1 MKIKDILY
9 DYTNPIDIPTKNLA
23 DAVNTILDNFKKALH
38 DNVGSPY
45 NTEKRYREY
54 FKSINTCFKHC
65 ILHNK
70 KSKTGI
76 FVSQYKNYS
85 IDTAAK
91 EYYDFTV
98 SRNNLLMD
106 YTFQKLYEMTL
117 VEVSILLFTYEK
129 IYDFQIKY
137 AIIHLLRNRFKYY
150 SVDWEEN
157 YTILPFQY
165 DGDEIDRA
173 YNWILNTETTDLPK
187 IANEQVTK
195 FYRQKAE
202 ILTPK
207 SIMEPR
213 NKDDLEFLIKDCT
226 SQTERKQIIA
236 NHFHISISTAQRMM
250 KKFGLLN
257 KSFKEIHEERSAREH
272 EEIKTL
278 ITNQHAETNEVISE
292 QAQTIIDTLTQQLK
306 AMSKQVDKL
315 SDELESVR
323 EENFK
328 LQRSRSMFPNN
339 QNKDWFD
346 DTDFLNKTT
355 PILR

>member
-1 MKIKDILY
+1 MKIKEILF

-45 NTEKRYREY
+45 NTEKRYREH

-76 FVSQYKNYS
+76 FVNQYKNYS

-165 DGDEIDRA
+165 DGDEIERA

-195 FYRQKAE
+195 FHRQKAE

-236 NHFHISISTAQRMM
+236 NHFNISISTAQRMM

-292 QAQTIIDTLTQQLK
+292 QAQTIIDLLTQQLN
-306 AMSKQVDKL
+306 AMSKQIDKL

-339 QNKDWFD
+339 QNKDWFV

-355 PILR
+355 PIIR

>member
-1 MKIKDILY
+1 MKIKEILF

-23 DAVNTILDNFKKALH
+23 DAVNTILDNFKKALY

-165 DGDEIDRA
+165 DGDEIERA

-187 IANEQVTK
+187 IANEQVTI
-195 FYRQKAE
+195 FHRQKAE

-226 SQTERKQIIA
+226 SQIERKQIIA

-339 QNKDWFD
+339 QNKDWFE

>member
-1 MKIKDILY
+1 MKIKEILF

-23 DAVNTILDNFKKALH
+23 DDVNNLLDNFKKALH

-45 NTEKRYREY
+45 NTEKRYREF
-54 FKSINTCFKHC
+54 FKYINTSFKQC

-70 KSKTGI
+70 RSKTGI
-76 FVSQYKNYS
+76 FVGQHKNYS
-85 IDTAAK
+85 IDIAAK

-98 SRNNLLMD
+98 SRNNLQMD
-106 YTFQKLYEMTL
+106 YTSQKLYKMTL

-157 YTILPFQY
+157 YTILPFRY
-165 DGDEIDRA
+165 DRDDIELV
-173 YNWILNTETTDLPK
+173 YNWVLNTETTDLPK
-187 IANEQVTK
+187 IGNEQVTISH
-195 FYRQKAE
+195 RQKAE

-207 SIMEPR
+207 SIMKPR
-213 NKDDLEFLIKDCT
+213 NKDDLEFLIKDCS

>member
-1 MKIKDILY
+1 MKIKDILF

-45 NTEKRYREY
+45 NTEKRYREH

-85 IDTAAK
+85 IDIAAK

-137 AIIHLLRNRFKYY
+137 AIIYLLRNRFKYY

-165 DGDEIDRA
+165 DGDEIERA

-187 IANEQVTK
+187 IANEQVTI
-195 FYRQKAE
+195 FHRQKAE

-226 SQTERKQIIA
+226 SQTERKQLIA

-257 KSFKEIHEERSAREH
+257 KSFKEVHEERSAREH

-292 QAQTIIDTLTQQLK
+292 QAQTIIDTLTLQLK

>member
-1 MKIKDILY
+1 MKIKEILF

-23 DAVNTILDNFKKALH
+23 DDVNNLLDNFKKALH

-45 NTEKRYREY
+45 NTEKRYREF
-54 FKSINTCFKHC
+54 FKYINTSFKQC

-70 KSKTGI
+70 RSKTGI
-76 FVSQYKNYS
+76 FVGQHKNYS
-85 IDTAAK
+85 IDIAAK

-98 SRNNLLMD
+98 SRNNLQMD
-106 YTFQKLYEMTL
+106 YTSQKLYKMTL

-157 YTILPFQY
+157 YTILPFRY
-165 DGDEIDRA
+165 DRDDIELV
-173 YNWILNTETTDLPK
+173 YNWVLNTETTDLPK
-187 IANEQVTK
+187 IGNEQVTISH
-195 FYRQKAE
+195 RQKAE

-207 SIMEPR
+207 SIMKPR
-213 NKDDLEFLIKDCT
+213 NKDDLEFLIKDCS

-292 QAQTIIDTLTQQLK
+292 QAQTIIDLLTQQLN
-306 AMSKQVDKL
+306 AMSKQIDKL
-315 SDELESVR
+315 SDELESLR

>member
-85 IDTAAK
+85 IDNAAK

-137 AIIHLLRNRFKYY
+137 AIIYLLRNRFKYY

-165 DGDEIDRA
+165 DGDEIERA

-187 IANEQVTK
+187 IANEQVTI
-195 FYRQKAE
+195 FHRQKAE

-292 QAQTIIDTLTQQLK
+292 QAQTIIDTLTLQLK

>member
-1 MKIKDILY
+1 MKIKEILF
-9 DYTNPIDIPTKNLA
+9 DYTNPIDIPIKNLA
-23 DAVNTILDNFKKALH
+23 DDVNTILDNFKKALH

-150 SVDWEEN
+150 SVDWEGN

-165 DGDEIDRA
+165 DGDEIERA

-187 IANEQVTK
+187 IANEQVTQ
-195 FYRQKAE
+195 FHRQKAE

-257 KSFKEIHEERSAREH
+257 KSFKEVHEERSAREH

-292 QAQTIIDTLTQQLK
+292 QAQTIIDTLTLQLK

>member
-1 MKIKDILY
+1 MKIKEILF

-54 FKSINTCFKHC
+54 FKSINTSFKHC

-85 IDTAAK
+85 IDIAAK

-137 AIIHLLRNRFKYY
+137 AIIYLLRNRFKYY

-165 DGDEIDRA
+165 DGDEIERA

-187 IANEQVTK
+187 IANEQVTI
-195 FYRQKAE
+195 FHRQKAE

-207 SIMEPR
+207 SIMKPR
-213 NKDDLEFLIKDCT
+213 NKDDLEFLIKDCS

>member
-1 MKIKDILY
+1 MKIKDILF

-23 DAVNTILDNFKKALH
+23 DDVNTILGNFKKALH

-45 NTEKRYREY
+45 NTEKRYREC
-54 FKSINTCFKHC
+54 FKFINTSFKHC

-70 KSKTGI
+70 RSKTGI
-76 FVSQYKNYS
+76 FVGQHKNYS
-85 IDTAAK
+85 IDIAAK

-98 SRNNLLMD
+98 SRNNLQMD
-106 YTFQKLYEMTL
+106 YTSQKLYKMTL

-157 YTILPFQY
+157 YTILPFRY
-165 DGDEIDRA
+165 DRDDIELV
-173 YNWILNTETTDLPK
+173 YNWVLNTETTDLPK
-187 IANEQVTK
+187 IGNEQVTISH
-195 FYRQKAE
+195 RQKAE

-207 SIMEPR
+207 SIMKPR

-292 QAQTIIDTLTQQLK
+292 QAQTIIDLLNQQLN
-306 AMSKQVDKL
+306 AMSKQIDKL

>member
-85 IDTAAK
+85 IDNAAK

-137 AIIHLLRNRFKYY
+137 AIIYLLRNRFKYY

-165 DGDEIDRA
+165 DGDEIERA

-195 FYRQKAE
+195 FHRQKAE

-257 KSFKEIHEERSAREH
+257 KSFKEVHEERSAREH

-278 ITNQHAETNEVISE
+278 ITNQHAETNEVMSE
-292 QAQTIIDTLTQQLK
+292 QAQTIIDTLTLQLK

>member
-1 MKIKDILY
+1 MKIKEILF

-76 FVSQYKNYS
+76 FVNQYKNYS

-165 DGDEIDRA
+165 DGDEIERA

-195 FYRQKAE
+195 FHRQKAE

-236 NHFHISISTAQRMM
+236 NHFDISISTAQRMM

-257 KSFKEIHEERSAREH
+257 KSFKEVHEERSAREH

-339 QNKDWFD
+339 QNKDWFV

>member
-1 MKIKDILY
+1 MKIKEILF

-106 YTFQKLYEMTL
+106 YTFQKLYKMTL

-157 YTILPFQY
+157 YTILPFRY
-165 DGDEIDRA
+165 DRDDIELV
-173 YNWILNTETTDLPK
+173 YNWVLNTETTDLPK
-187 IANEQVTK
+187 IGNEQVTISH
-195 FYRQKAE
+195 RQKAE

-207 SIMEPR
+207 SIMKPR
-213 NKDDLEFLIKDCT
+213 NKDDLEFLIKDCS

-292 QAQTIIDTLTQQLK
+292 QAQTIIDEPTLKSKACLK
-306 AMSKQVDKL
+306 CLYFTIIIFDL
-315 SDELESVR
+315 CRYLEYFSY
-323 EENFK
+323 
-328 LQRSRSMFPNN
+328 LCTIN
-339 QNKDWFD
+339 Q
-346 DTDFLNKTT
+346 TE
-355 PILR
+355 

>member
-85 IDTAAK
+85 IDNAAK

-137 AIIHLLRNRFKYY
+137 AIIYLLRNRFKYY

-165 DGDEIDRA
+165 DGDEIERA

-187 IANEQVTK
+187 IANEQVTI
-195 FYRQKAE
+195 FHRQKAE

-236 NHFHISISTAQRMM
+236 NHFYISISTAQRMM

-292 QAQTIIDTLTQQLK
+292 QAQTIIDTLTLQLK

>member
-1 MKIKDILY
+1 
-9 DYTNPIDIPTKNLA
+9 
-23 DAVNTILDNFKKALH
+23 
-38 DNVGSPY
+38 
-45 NTEKRYREY
+45 
-54 FKSINTCFKHC
+54 
-65 ILHNK
+65 
-70 KSKTGI
+70 
-76 FVSQYKNYS
+76 
-85 IDTAAK
+85 
-91 EYYDFTV
+91 
-98 SRNNLLMD
+98 MD
-106 YTFQKLYEMTL
+106 YTSQKLYKMTL

-157 YTILPFQY
+157 YTILPFRY
-165 DGDEIDRA
+165 DKDDIELV
-173 YNWILNTETTDLPK
+173 YNWVLNTETTDLPK
-187 IANEQVTK
+187 IGNEQVTISH
-195 FYRQKAE
+195 RQKAE

-207 SIMEPR
+207 SIMKPR
-213 NKDDLEFLIKDCT
+213 NKDDLEFLIKDCS

-292 QAQTIIDTLTQQLK
+292 QAQAIIDLLNQQLN
-306 AMSKQVDKL
+306 AMSKQIDKL
-315 SDELESVR
+315 SDELESLR
-323 EENFK
+323 DENFK
-328 LQRSRSMFPNN
+328 LKTSQSMFPNN
-339 QNKDWFD
+339 QNKDWFV

>member
-1 MKIKDILY
+1 MKIKEILF

-76 FVSQYKNYS
+76 FVNQYKNYS

-165 DGDEIDRA
+165 DGDEIERA

-195 FYRQKAE
+195 FHRQKAE

-236 NHFHISISTAQRMM
+236 NHFDISISTAQRMM

-257 KSFKEIHEERSAREH
+257 KSFKEVHEERSAREH

-339 QNKDWFD
+339 QNKDWFV

-355 PILR
+355 PIIR

>member
-1 MKIKDILY
+1 MKIKEILF

-23 DAVNTILDNFKKALH
+23 DDVNTILGNFKKALH

-45 NTEKRYREY
+45 NTEKRYREC
-54 FKSINTCFKHC
+54 FKFINTSFKHC

-70 KSKTGI
+70 RSKTGI
-76 FVSQYKNYS
+76 FVGQHKNYS
-85 IDTAAK
+85 IDIAAK

-98 SRNNLLMD
+98 SRNNLQMD
-106 YTFQKLYEMTL
+106 YTSQKLYKMTL

-157 YTILPFQY
+157 YTILPFRY
-165 DGDEIDRA
+165 NRDDIELV
-173 YNWILNTETTDLPK
+173 YNWVLNTETTDLPK
-187 IANEQVTK
+187 IGNEQVTIS
-195 FYRQKAE
+195 YRQKAE

-207 SIMEPR
+207 SIMKPR
-213 NKDDLEFLIKDCT
+213 NKDDLEFLIKDCS

-292 QAQTIIDTLTQQLK
+292 QAQTIIDLLTQQLN

-323 EENFK
+323 EENFNLK
-328 LQRSRSMFPNN
+328 RSRSMFPNN

-346 DTDFLNKTT
+346 NTDFLNKTT
-355 PILR
+355 PIIR

>member
-1 MKIKDILY
+1 MKIKEILF

-23 DAVNTILDNFKKALH
+23 DDTNTILDNFKKALH

-76 FVSQYKNYS
+76 FVNQYKNYS

-165 DGDEIDRA
+165 DGDEIERA

-195 FYRQKAE
+195 FHRQKAE

-236 NHFHISISTAQRMM
+236 NHFDISISTAQRMM

-257 KSFKEIHEERSAREH
+257 KSFKEVHEERSAREH

-339 QNKDWFD
+339 QNKDWFV

>member
-1 MKIKDILY
+1 MKIKEILF

-45 NTEKRYREY
+45 NTEKRYREH

-137 AIIHLLRNRFKYY
+137 AIIYLLRNRFKYY

-165 DGDEIDRA
+165 DGDEIERA

-195 FYRQKAE
+195 FHRQKAE

-236 NHFHISISTAQRMM
+236 NHFDISISTAQRMM

-257 KSFKEIHEERSAREH
+257 KSFKEVHEERSAREH

-339 QNKDWFD
+339 QNKDWFV

>member
-1 MKIKDILY
+1 MKIKEILF

-76 FVSQYKNYS
+76 FVNQYKNYS

-165 DGDEIDRA
+165 DGDEIELV
-173 YNWILNTETTDLPK
+173 YNWVLNTETTDLPK

-195 FYRQKAE
+195 FHRQKAE

-236 NHFHISISTAQRMM
+236 NHFDISISTAQRMM

-257 KSFKEIHEERSAREH
+257 KSFKEVHEERSAREH

-339 QNKDWFD
+339 QNKDWFV

>member
-1 MKIKDILY
+1 MKIKEILF

-23 DAVNTILDNFKKALH
+23 DDVNTILGNFKKALH

-45 NTEKRYREY
+45 NTGKRYREF
-54 FKSINTCFKHC
+54 FKYINTSFKQC

-70 KSKTGI
+70 RSKTGI
-76 FVSQYKNYS
+76 FVGQHKNYS
-85 IDTAAK
+85 IDIAAK

-98 SRNNLLMD
+98 SRNNLQMD
-106 YTFQKLYEMTL
+106 YTSQKLYKMTL

-157 YTILPFQY
+157 YTILPFRY
-165 DGDEIDRA
+165 DRDDIELV
-173 YNWILNTETTDLPK
+173 YNWVLNTETTDLPK
-187 IANEQVTK
+187 IGNEQVTISH
-195 FYRQKAE
+195 RQKAE

-207 SIMEPR
+207 SIMKPR
-213 NKDDLEFLIKDCT
+213 NKDDLEFLIKDCS

-339 QNKDWFD
+339 QNKDWFV

-355 PILR
+355 PIIR

>member
-1 MKIKDILY
+1 MKIKDILF

-45 NTEKRYREY
+45 NTEKRYREH

-85 IDTAAK
+85 IDIAAK

-137 AIIHLLRNRFKYY
+137 AIIYLLRNRFKYY

-165 DGDEIDRA
+165 DGDEIERA

-187 IANEQVTK
+187 IANEQVTI
-195 FYRQKAE
+195 FHRQKAE

-226 SQTERKQIIA
+226 SQTERKQLIA

-257 KSFKEIHEERSAREH
+257 KSFKEVHEERSAREH

-292 QAQTIIDTLTQQLK
+292 QAQTIIDTLTLQLK

-315 SDELESVR
+315 SEELESVR

>member
-1 MKIKDILY
+1 MKIKDILF

-23 DAVNTILDNFKKALH
+23 DAVNTILNNFKKALH

-45 NTEKRYREY
+45 NTEKRYREH

-137 AIIHLLRNRFKYY
+137 AIIYLLRNRFKYY

-165 DGDEIDRA
+165 DGDEIERA

-187 IANEQVTK
+187 IANEQVTI
-195 FYRQKAE
+195 FHRQKAE

-213 NKDDLEFLIKDCT
+213 NKDDFEFLIKDCT

-236 NHFHISISTAQRMM
+236 NHFDISISTAQRMM

>member
-85 IDTAAK
+85 IDNAAK

-137 AIIHLLRNRFKYY
+137 AIIYLLRNRFKYY

-165 DGDEIDRA
+165 DGDEIERA

-195 FYRQKAE
+195 FHRQKAE

-257 KSFKEIHEERSAREH
+257 KSFKEVHEERSAREH

-292 QAQTIIDTLTQQLK
+292 QAQTIIDTLTLQLK

>member
-1 MKIKDILY
+1 MKIKEILF

-23 DAVNTILDNFKKALH
+23 DDVNTILGNFKKALH

-76 FVSQYKNYS
+76 FVNQYKNYS

-165 DGDEIDRA
+165 DGDEIERA

-195 FYRQKAE
+195 FHRQKAE

-236 NHFHISISTAQRMM
+236 NHFDISISTAQRMM

-257 KSFKEIHEERSAREH
+257 KSFKEVHEERSAREH

-278 ITNQHAETNEVISE
+278 ITNQPAETNEVISE

-339 QNKDWFD
+339 QNKDWFV

-355 PILR
+355 PIIR

>member
-1 MKIKDILY
+1 MKIKEILF

-23 DAVNTILDNFKKALH
+23 DDVNTILGNFKKALH

-45 NTEKRYREY
+45 NTEKRYREC
-54 FKSINTCFKHC
+54 FKFINTSFKHC

-70 KSKTGI
+70 RSKTGI
-76 FVSQYKNYS
+76 FVGQHKNYS
-85 IDTAAK
+85 IDSAAK

-106 YTFQKLYEMTL
+106 YTFQKLYKMTL

-157 YTILPFQY
+157 YTILPFRY
-165 DGDEIDRA
+165 DRDDIELV
-173 YNWILNTETTDLPK
+173 YNWVLNTETTDLPK
-187 IANEQVTK
+187 IDNEQVTIS
-195 FYRQKAE
+195 YRQKAE

-207 SIMEPR
+207 SIMKPR
-213 NKDDLEFLIKDCT
+213 NKDDLEFLIKDCS

-257 KSFKEIHEERSAREH
+257 KSFKEIHE
-272 EEIKTL
+272 
-278 ITNQHAETNEVISE
+278 
-292 QAQTIIDTLTQQLK
+292 
-306 AMSKQVDKL
+306 
-315 SDELESVR
+315 
-323 EENFK
+323 
-328 LQRSRSMFPNN
+328 
-339 QNKDWFD
+339 
-346 DTDFLNKTT
+346 
-355 PILR
+355 

>member
-1 MKIKDILY
+1 MKIKEILF

-45 NTEKRYREY
+45 NTEKRYREH

-76 FVSQYKNYS
+76 FVNQYKNYS

-165 DGDEIDRA
+165 DGDEIERA

-195 FYRQKAE
+195 FHRQKAE

-236 NHFHISISTAQRMM
+236 NHFNISISTAQRMM

-292 QAQTIIDTLTQQLK
+292 QAQTIIDLLNQQLN
-306 AMSKQVDKL
+306 AMSKQIDKL
-315 SDELESVR
+315 SDELESLR
-323 EENFK
+323 DENFK
-328 LQRSRSMFPNN
+328 LKTSQSMFPNN
-339 QNKDWFD
+339 QNKDWFV

-355 PILR
+355 PIIR

>member
-1 MKIKDILY
+1 MKIKEILF

-45 NTEKRYREY
+45 NTEKRYREH

-137 AIIHLLRNRFKYY
+137 AIIYLLRNRFKYY

-165 DGDEIDRA
+165 DGDEIERA

-195 FYRQKAE
+195 FHRQKAE

-236 NHFHISISTAQRMM
+236 NHFDISISTAQRMM

-257 KSFKEIHEERSAREH
+257 KSFKEVHEERSAREH

-339 QNKDWFD
+339 QNKDWFV

-355 PILR
+355 PIIR

>member
-1 MKIKDILY
+1 MTIKEILF

-23 DAVNTILDNFKKALH
+23 DDVNTILGNFKKALH

-45 NTEKRYREY
+45 NTEKRYREF
-54 FKSINTCFKHC
+54 FKYINTSFKQC

-70 KSKTGI
+70 RSKTGI
-76 FVSQYKNYS
+76 FVGQHKNYS
-85 IDTAAK
+85 IDTAVK

-98 SRNNLLMD
+98 SRNNLQRD
-106 YTFQKLYEMTL
+106 YTSQKLYKMTL

-157 YTILPFQY
+157 YTILPFRY
-165 DGDEIDRA
+165 DRDDIELV
-173 YNWILNTETTDLPK
+173 YNWVLNTETTDLPK
-187 IANEQVTK
+187 IGNEQVTISH
-195 FYRQKAE
+195 RQKAE

-207 SIMEPR
+207 SIMKPR
-213 NKDDLEFLIKDCT
+213 NKDDLEFLIKDCS

-236 NHFHISISTAQRMM
+236 NHFDISISTAQRMM

-257 KSFKEIHEERSAREH
+257 KSFKEVHEERSAREH

-339 QNKDWFD
+339 QNKDWFV

>member
-1 MKIKDILY
+1 MKIKEILF

-23 DAVNTILDNFKKALH
+23 DDVNNLLDNFKKALH

-45 NTEKRYREY
+45 NTEKRYREF
-54 FKSINTCFKHC
+54 FKYINTCFKQC

-70 KSKTGI
+70 RSKTGI
-76 FVSQYKNYS
+76 FVGQHKNYS
-85 IDTAAK
+85 IDIAAK

-98 SRNNLLMD
+98 SRNNLQMD
-106 YTFQKLYEMTL
+106 YTSQKLYKMTL

-157 YTILPFQY
+157 YTILPFRY
-165 DGDEIDRA
+165 DRDDIELV
-173 YNWILNTETTDLPK
+173 YNWVLNTETTDLPK
-187 IANEQVTK
+187 IGNEQVTISH
-195 FYRQKAE
+195 RQKAE

-207 SIMEPR
+207 SIMKPR
-213 NKDDLEFLIKDCT
+213 NKDELEFLIKDCS

-292 QAQTIIDTLTQQLK
+292 QAQTIIDLLTQQLN
-306 AMSKQVDKL
+306 AMSKQIDKL
-315 SDELESVR
+315 SDELESLR
-323 EENFK
+323 DENFK
-328 LQRSRSMFPNN
+328 LKTSQSMFPNN
-339 QNKDWFD
+339 QNKDWFV

>member
-137 AIIHLLRNRFKYY
+137 AIIYLLRNRFKYY

-165 DGDEIDRA
+165 DGDEIERA

-187 IANEQVTK
+187 IANEQVTI
-195 FYRQKAE
+195 FHRQKAE

-213 NKDDLEFLIKDCT
+213 NKDDLEFLIKDCS

-257 KSFKEIHEERSAREH
+257 KSFKEVHEERSAREH

-292 QAQTIIDTLTQQLK
+292 QAQTIIDTLTLQLK

>member
-1 MKIKDILY
+1 MTIKEILF

-76 FVSQYKNYS
+76 FVNQYKNYS

-165 DGDEIDRA
+165 DGDEIERA

-195 FYRQKAE
+195 FHRQKAE

-236 NHFHISISTAQRMM
+236 NHFNISISTAQRMM

-257 KSFKEIHEERSAREH
+257 KSFKEVHEERSAREH

-339 QNKDWFD
+339 QNKDWFV

>member
-1 MKIKDILY
+1 
-9 DYTNPIDIPTKNLA
+9 
-23 DAVNTILDNFKKALH
+23 
-38 DNVGSPY
+38 
-45 NTEKRYREY
+45 
-54 FKSINTCFKHC
+54 
-65 ILHNK
+65 
-70 KSKTGI
+70 
-76 FVSQYKNYS
+76 
-85 IDTAAK
+85 
-91 EYYDFTV
+91 
-98 SRNNLLMD
+98 MD

-157 YTILPFQY
+157 YTILPFRY
-165 DGDEIDRA
+165 DRDDIELV
-173 YNWILNTETTDLPK
+173 YNWVLNTETTDLPK
-187 IANEQVTK
+187 IGNEQVTISH
-195 FYRQKAE
+195 RQKAE

-207 SIMEPR
+207 SIMKPR
-213 NKDDLEFLIKDCT
+213 NKDDLEFLIKDCS

-236 NHFHISISTAQRMM
+236 NHFDISISTAQRMM

-257 KSFKEIHEERSAREH
+257 KSFKEVHEERSAREH

-339 QNKDWFD
+339 QNKDWFV

>member
-1 MKIKDILY
+1 MKIKEILF

-23 DAVNTILDNFKKALH
+23 DDVNTILGNFKKALH

-45 NTEKRYREY
+45 NTEKRYREF
-54 FKSINTCFKHC
+54 FKYINTSFKQC

-70 KSKTGI
+70 RSKTGI
-76 FVSQYKNYS
+76 FVGQHKNYS
-85 IDTAAK
+85 IDTAVK

-98 SRNNLLMD
+98 SRNNLQMD
-106 YTFQKLYEMTL
+106 YTSQKLYKMTL

-157 YTILPFQY
+157 YTILPFRY
-165 DGDEIDRA
+165 DRDDIELV
-173 YNWILNTETTDLPK
+173 YNWVLNTETTDLPK
-187 IANEQVTK
+187 IDNEQVTIS
-195 FYRQKAE
+195 YRQKAE

-207 SIMEPR
+207 SIMKPR
-213 NKDDLEFLIKDCT
+213 NKDDLEFLIKDCS

-236 NHFHISISTAQRMM
+236 NHFDISISTAQRMM

-257 KSFKEIHEERSAREH
+257 KSFKEVHEERSAREH

-339 QNKDWFD
+339 QNKDWFV

>member
-85 IDTAAK
+85 IDNAAK

-137 AIIHLLRNRFKYY
+137 AIIYLLRNRFKYY

-165 DGDEIDRA
+165 DGDEIERA

-187 IANEQVTK
+187 IANEQVTI
-195 FYRQKAE
+195 FHRQKAE

-213 NKDDLEFLIKDCT
+213 NKDDLEFLIKDCS

-257 KSFKEIHEERSAREH
+257 KSFKEVHEERSAREH

-292 QAQTIIDTLTQQLK
+292 QAQTIIDTLTLQLK

>member
-1 MKIKDILY
+1 MKIKEILF

-45 NTEKRYREY
+45 NTEKRYREH

-85 IDTAAK
+85 IDIAAK

-137 AIIHLLRNRFKYY
+137 AIIYLLRNRFKYY

-165 DGDEIDRA
+165 DGDEIERA

-187 IANEQVTK
+187 IANEQVTI
-195 FYRQKAE
+195 FHRQKAE

-213 NKDDLEFLIKDCT
+213 NKDDLEFLIKDCS

-257 KSFKEIHEERSAREH
+257 KSFKEVHEERSAREH

-292 QAQTIIDTLTQQLK
+292 QAQTIIDTLTLQLK